1 MMEKGILIITDLKC
15 PGKIYQDGGR
25 LEFCSPLK
33 EKKKKKKINMEIYE
47 GNFLINSGPPAEV
60 KKVR

>member
-1 MMEKGILIITDLKC
+1 LEKGLLIITDLKC

-25 LEFCSPLK
+25 FVFCSPLK

-47 GNFLINSGPPAEV
+47 GNFLIISGPPGEV
-60 KKVR
+60 EKVR